1 MWLQNL
7 VMLKF
12 EDGSTQPPSADDLFG
27 ILGLDFK
34 DKLLNANWNYL
45 LADEQHTGEDST
57 MSMNAPELSAGFYSV
72 KEGILQ
78 SSSLSGMGTNHL
90 FEAVVSR
97 ANFVWKQISDD
108 NVSYRTT
115 LTQISSSSIPT
126 NSLSTAQDN
135 GGNCSQTTSICG
147 SHISSWVEQ
156 GQSVKRDGSVSTT
169 YSEKNDETAKSNSRR
184 LNLGEKMRAQ
194 RSPDDSRSR

>member
-1 MWLQNL
+1 MTAKHLTKEMWLQNL

-126 NSLSTAQDN
+126 NSLSTAQVN
-135 GGNCSQTTSICG
+135 LSEC
-147 SHISSWVEQ
+147 
-156 GQSVKRDGSVSTT
+156 KRS
-169 YSEKNDETAKSNSRR
+169 YW
-184 LNLGEKMRAQ
+184 
-194 RSPDDSRSR
+194 PY